1 MKHQTCSMTPNR
13 IEFLHISAYDV
24 RYVQSKGHQIHSWW
38 IISSINTAT
47 THPLCH
53 YYNSTLFHPEFQKKK
68 QYREHQKLSWNH
80 LKRLDGHEH
89 TQQRCHLVPE
99 ALRAYLPPPN
109 ALPGEPA
116 NDQPLPSWTSDVP
129 HKSPS
134 NLRWKKEMM
143 TKTQRKI
150 GTIRIIVHNDNKR
163 DYLYNN

>member
-1 MKHQTCSMTPNR
+1 MEFFLKHETPNLFYDTKPDR
-13 IEFLHISAYDV
+13 IPTHLREPRPICTEQGPSIIKSTLDGSF
-24 RYVQSKGHQIHSWW
+24 RPSK
-38 IISSINTAT
+38 TAT

-53 YYNSTLFHPEFQKKK
+53 YYSSTRFPPEFPGTKNF
-68 QYREHQKLSWNH
+68 SWNH

-99 ALRAYLPPPN
+99 ALRVYLPPPN

-134 NLRWKKEMM
+134 NLRWQKRWWQNTVK
-143 TKTQRKI
+143 
-150 GTIRIIVHNDNKR
+150 NK
-163 DYLYNN
+163 NCKNHTS